1 MFNLFLAFLL
11 ALSSFAFGQEVGL
24 NPRPSGTLPTPTWG
38 PIWVGRDNEVPDGT
52 QRCNPGY
59 VPAVLGTT
67 AGPMGG
73 GDESDREAFV
83 AYQLDLDLRRAL
95 AVRSAR
101 GDDKRWYVVSATET
115 TVAQVYC
122 VEPPPII
129 GVTPIRGE
137 RGPAGPPGETGERG
151 ERGPAGPP
159 GETGERGERGF
170 SAPLKLELTVG
181 GQLSRADASVAT
193 LGLRGG
199 RDLAPWAEFHLGAEA
214 LWGPGMTVPGV
225 QGGLGVGFGPSKF
238 RFEVGGYASYLADDP
253 GNMLP
258 GAMASRESVRL
269 GASLGLHTFLPFRSD
284 AGGAGVVVGVE
295 VDPGSR
301 RRDWY
306 TPDGA
311 ADGDHWVVAPV
322 GVKGGLR
329 F

>member
-1 MFNLFLAFLL
+1 MFQLFMAFLL
-11 ALSSFAFGQEVGL
+11 AFSSFAFGQEVGL
-24 NPRPSGTLPTPTWG
+24 NPRPSGALPTPTWG
-38 PIWVGRDNEVPDGT
+38 PIWVGRDNQVPDGT

-122 VEPPPII
+122 VEPPPM

-137 RGPAGPPGETGERG
+137 RGEVGPPG
-151 ERGPAGPP
+151 PP
-159 GETGERGERGF
+159 GERGERGF

-199 RDLAPWAEFHLGAEA
+199 KDLAPWAEFHLGAEA

-225 QGGLGVGFGPSKF
+225 QGGLGVGFGPSKL
-238 RFEVGGYASYLADDP
+238 RLEVGGYASYLADDP
-253 GNMLP
+253 GNALP
-258 GAMASRESVRL
+258 GVMVSRESARL

-284 AGGAGVVVGVE
+284 AGGAGVVAGAGVL
-295 VDPGSR
+295 PGLEWSDGLDTDGTAYGDR
-301 RRDWY
+301 R
-306 TPDGA
+306 
-311 ADGDHWVVAPV
+311 VVVPV
-322 GVKGGLR
+322 GVKVGLR